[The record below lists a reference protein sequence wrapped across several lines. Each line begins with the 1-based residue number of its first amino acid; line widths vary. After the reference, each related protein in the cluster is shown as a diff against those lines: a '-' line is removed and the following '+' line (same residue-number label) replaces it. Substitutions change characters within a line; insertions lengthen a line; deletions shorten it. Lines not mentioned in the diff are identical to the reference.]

1 MVPIVARSLP
11 FVHLVRNIARQARHR
26 FGDAQSGAGNQAENF
41 RHPACE
47 VITSDGIIIGG
58 HAAARA
64 AASTTGEPLGWR
76 EPFGNVTVC

>member
-1 MVPIVARSLP
+1 MPRAKREIR
-11 FVHLVRNIARQARHR
+11 RT
-26 FGDAQSGAGNQAENF
+26 NF

-58 HAAARA
+58 HAAARVA
-64 AASTTGEPLGWR
+64 VSRTGEPLRWR

>member
-1 MVPIVARSLP
+1 M
-11 FVHLVRNIARQARHR
+11 
-26 FGDAQSGAGNQAENF
+26 
-41 RHPACE
+41 
-47 VITSDGIIIGG
+47 TSDGIIIGG